1 MTITHKQSPFQFE
14 WKDDA
19 EPRWSLSFSELHFC
33 VLYCSGD
40 INGGSVV
47 LKLLDKSTPTP

>member
-19 EPRWSLSFSELHFC
+19 EARWSLSFSELHFC